1 MHKPGKILGDTL
13 MDRIG
18 SSAPWHYSSVNTDQ
32 PTPTGGEESL
42 HSRINSLL
50 PSFEFQGQV
59 VFEDVKMLTQE
70 EVAENL
76 KFKQTCHAI
85 VARKEFK
92 TWIQLEIESLSEAVI
107 VDLIFLQSNGHLVK
121 EFSFDFEYL
130 DLKSLAFLPRL
141 AKYLPNVKRLTIKG
155 YYAEEEYVSLTKEQE
170 TKLFKKKEKDLFKA
184 CAKYFP
190 KLKKIRTS
198 GLAFPDPDSI
208 ERIFADFT
216 SIIISNESEVILKK
230 MPVA

>member
-1 MHKPGKILGDTL
+1 

-59 VFEDVKMLTQE
+59 VFEDLKMLTQE
-70 EVAENL
+70 EVAERL
-76 KFKQTCHAI
+76 KFKRACQEI

-141 AKYLPNVKRLTIKG
+141 AKYLPNVKRLTING

-170 TKLFKKKEKDLFKA
+170 TKLFKEKEKDLFKA

-190 KLKKIRTS
+190 NLKMIYTS
-198 GLAFPDPDSI
+198 GITFSHLASI
-208 ERIFADFT
+208 EEIFANFT
-216 SIIISNESEVILKK
+216 SLVIFNESEVILEKVK
-230 MPVA
+230 SS